1 MYVGGAGGTVRMGC
15 IVVLLAVHH
24 HELLHL
30 AVPLHNVVLYCAVQ
44 SPLLHYIR
52 QYSPLLFRRT
62 EQRYAC
68 PIRLQ
73 NATKLT
79 RLLLGTGDL

>member
-1 MYVGGAGGTVRMGC
+1 MYFWQYIIMNYY
-15 IVVLLAVHH
+15 IWQYHF
-24 HELLHL
+24 
-30 AVPLHNVVLYCAVQ
+30 HNVVLYCAVQ